1 MDPEL
6 LLLDVDPE
14 LLLLDVDPELLL
26 LDVDPELPLLDVDPE
41 LLDVDP
47 LAPDELELLLLAPP
61 SVSGGVN
68 VLPPLHAA
76 RRPIPERAATR
87 AIEGVFVMPV
97 QFATAIP
104 QTDVATRSRKAGC
117 SARGTRAIHVS
128 PVTTCCT
135 TRHTLRRGRP
145 TDGPAR
151 RVLTSGPVGELR
163 AALFGAC
170 ADVLRL
176 GAPSLETTCP
186 FDPDNPP
193 DATIRSP
200 YLAPRRSSPRSLRSV

>member
-1 MDPEL
+1 M
-6 LLLDVDPE
+6 DPE

-61 SVSGGVN
+61 SVSGGVT
-68 VLPPLHAA
+68 VFPPLHAA

-97 QFATAIP
+97 HFATAIP

-135 TRHTLRRGRP
+135 TRHTLRGALLP
-145 TDGPAR
+145 LA
-151 RVLTSGPVGELR
+151 R
-163 AALFGAC
+163 AAL
-170 ADVLRL
+170 
-176 GAPSLETTCP
+176 
-186 FDPDNPP
+186 
-193 DATIRSP
+193 
-200 YLAPRRSSPRSLRSV
+200 SLRRRGSRWDIHADARDSGQKTVGERQTARHAAC